1 MATADGKQIQ
11 KTYERLTQDRLLLEQ
26 YWTDAF
32 EYSYPVRG
40 EAFANR
46 NGDPN
51 SQAITA
57 KRKQS
62 KIYDSTGT
70 DSVRLL
76 ASSLLSGLTPS
87 HSQWFSLDIPN
98 VPDNM
103 IPRDAKQWLQ
113 QSAETLF
120 TAIHGANYNSEAF
133 EVFID
138 LTIGGM
144 CGLFVDFVEGEGF
157 KFEHW
162 PLHSLYCQDLM
173 GKNKIDTIYRKV
185 LFTTREAVE
194 KFGESNLPDSI
205 IEQYRNDPWCA
216 KKHPFIHTIRP
227 RINSGKQARG
237 KLKQNMP
244 WESIY
249 VCAKSG
255 EIVQESGFQEMPV
268 VVPRWFAIPGTD
280 YALGPFNEALP
291 DVKTLNR
298 VVEMILTNGEMAIAG
313 TFVAKD
319 DGVFNPNTVRI
330 GPRRVI
336 MVAEPDNIKPL
347 TSGGNFNIAQAEIT
361 RLQAQ
366 VKRVMMSDQ
375 LANTERGNMTATEVQ
390 TRTQI
395 IRQILS
401 PALAR
406 LQSEFLEPLLSR
418 CFGLAMRAG
427 ILGQPPES
435 LGGFGFF
442 PTYHSPIAKA
452 QKMEMVQAM
461 DQLELTLVSMK
472 QIDPEIVDLYDLEA
486 SLKKRAD
493 LLGVPVD
500 CLKDDRAV
508 QMIRQSR
515 AQAQDQM
522 NAQQQVPQLAS
533 AMKNVGQAGDVG
545 QEALM
550 AMLGGAN
557 G

>member
-1 MATADGKQIQ
+1 MPKQDGQQIL
-11 KTYERLTQDRLLLEQ
+11 KTFSRLVNDRLMLEV
-26 YWTDAF
+26 YWKDAF
-32 EYSYPVRG
+32 DFSYPVRG
-40 EAFANR
+40 QEFGNKS
-46 NGDPN
+46 GDPK
-51 SQAITA
+51 AHAMTA
-57 KRKQS
+57 KMKQS
-62 KIYDSTGT
+62 RIFDSTAT

-87 HSQWFSLDIPN
+87 HSQWFSFDIPN
-98 VPDNM
+98 VPDNL

-113 QSAETLF
+113 QGAEALF
-120 TAIHGANYNSEAF
+120 TSIHSSNYNSEAF
-133 EVFID
+133 ELFID

-144 CGLFVDFVEGEGF
+144 CGLFVDFDEGGF

-162 PLHSLYCQDLM
+162 PLASLYCQDLL

-185 LFTTREAVE
+185 SFTTREAIE
-194 KFGESNLPDSI
+194 KFGESNVSEDI
-205 IEQYRNDPWCA
+205 REAYRNDPWCS
-216 KKHPFIHTIRP
+216 KKHEFIHTIRP
-227 RINSGKQARG
+227 RLVNGKQSKG
-237 KLKQNMP
+237 KLKQSMP
-244 WESIY
+244 WESVY

-255 EIVQESGFQEMPV
+255 EIVEESGFQEMPV
-268 VVPRWFAIPGTD
+268 IVPRWFGIPGTD
-280 YALGPFNEALP
+280 YALGPLNEAMP

-298 VVEMILTNGEMAIAG
+298 IVEMVLTNGEMAIAG

-319 DGVFNPNTVRI
+319 DGVFNPNTVKI

-347 TSGGNFNIAQAEIT
+347 VSGGNFNIAQAEIT

-366 VKRVMMSDQ
+366 IKRVMMSDQ

-406 LQSEFLEPLLSR
+406 LQSEFLEPLLRR

-427 ILGQPPES
+427 ILGQAPQS
-435 LGGFGFF
+435 LNGYTFF

-461 DQLELTLVSMK
+461 DQLELSLSQMR
-472 QIDPEIVDLYDLEA
+472 QLDPEIVDLYDLEA

-500 CLKDDRAV
+500 CLKDPRAV
-508 QMIRQSR
+508 QTIRQAR
-515 AQAQDQM
+515 AQAKDAQ
-522 NAQQQVPQLAS
+522 NAQAQIPQLAS
-533 AMKNVGQAGDVG
+533 AAKNIGQSGDAGQSVLDNLVG
-545 QEALM
+545 
-550 AMLGGAN
+550 AMSG
-557 G
+557 

>member
-1 MATADGKQIQ
+1 MAHADGKQIQ
-11 KTYERLTQDRLLLEQ
+11 KTFERLVNDRLLLEQ
-26 YWTDAF
+26 YWTEAF

-40 EAFANR
+40 ESFSNK
-46 NGDPN
+46 NGDP
-51 SQAITA
+51 SSVALTA
-57 KRKQS
+57 KKKQS
-62 KIYDSTGT
+62 KIYDSTAT

-113 QSAETLF
+113 FAAETLF
-120 TAIHGANYNSEAF
+120 STIHGSNYNSEAF
-133 EVFID
+133 ELFID

-144 CGLFVDFVEGEGF
+144 CGIFVDFDEDGF

-162 PLHSLYCQDLM
+162 PLHSLYCQDLL
-173 GKNKIDTIYRKV
+173 GHNRIDTIYRKV
-185 LFTTREAVE
+185 VMTTREAIE
-194 KFGESNLPDSI
+194 KFGEANVPEEV
-205 IEQYRNDPWCA
+205 IEAFRQDPWCS
-216 KKHPFIHTIRP
+216 KKHAFIHTIRP
-227 RINSGKQARG
+227 RLNNGKQSRG

-244 WESIY
+244 WESVY
-249 VCAKSG
+249 VCAKTG
-255 EIVQESGFQEMPV
+255 EIVEESGFQEMPV
-268 VVPRWFAIPGTD
+268 VVPRWFGIPGTD
-280 YALGPFNEALP
+280 YALGPLNEALP

-347 TSGGNFNIAQAEIT
+347 ASGGNFNIAQAEIT
-361 RLQAQ
+361 RLQSQ
-366 VKRVMMSDQ
+366 IKRVMMSDQ
-375 LANTERGNMTATEVQ
+375 LAPTERGNMTATEVT

-406 LQSEFLEPLLSR
+406 LQSEFLEPLLNR

-435 LGGFGFF
+435 MAGLVFI

-461 DQLELTLVSMK
+461 DQLEMSLTAMK
-472 QIDPEIVDLYDLEA
+472 QLDPEIVDLYDLEA

-493 LLGVPVD
+493 LLGVPIE
-500 CLKDDRAV
+500 CLKDERAV
-508 QMIRQSR
+508 QMIRQAR
-515 AQAQDQM
+515 AQAQDQR
-522 NAQQQVPQLAS
+522 NAQAQIPQLAS
-533 AMKNVGQAGDVG
+533 AMKNVGQSGDVG
-545 QEALM
+545 QDALM
-550 AMLGGAN
+550 AMMGAVS

>member
-1 MATADGKQIQ
+1 MARADGKQIQ
-11 KTYERLTQDRLLLEQ
+11 KTYERLVNDRQLIES
-26 YWTDAF
+26 YWIEAF
-32 EYSYPVRG
+32 EFSYPVRG
-40 EAFANR
+40 EAFANK

-51 SQAITA
+51 SMAMTA

-62 KIYDSTGT
+62 KIYDSTAT
-70 DSVRLL
+70 DAVRLL

-98 VPDNM
+98 VPDNQ

-120 TAIHGANYNSEAF
+120 AAIHSSNYNSEAF
-133 EVFID
+133 ELFID

-144 CGLFVDFVEGEGF
+144 CGLFIDFVDGGF
-157 KFEHW
+157 KTEHW
-162 PLHSLYCQDLM
+162 PLTTLYCQDLL
-173 GKNKIDTIYRKV
+173 GHSTIDTIYRKV
-185 LFTTREAVE
+185 EYTTRESIERFGIDAV
-194 KFGESNLPDSI
+194 PDAVKEAY
-205 IEQYRNDPWCA
+205 EQDPWCS
-216 KKHPFIHTIRP
+216 KKHSYIHTIRP
-227 RINSGKQARG
+227 RMQSGKQSKG
-237 KLKQNMP
+237 KLKTNMP
-244 WESIY
+244 WESVY

-255 EIVQESGFQEMPV
+255 DVVQESGFQEMPV
-268 VVPRWFAIPGTD
+268 IVPRWFAIPGTD
-280 YALGPFNEALP
+280 YALGPLNEALP
-291 DVKTLNR
+291 DVKTLNK

-319 DGVFNPNTVRI
+319 DGVFNPNTVKI

-361 RLQAQ
+361 RLQSQ
-366 VKRVMMSDQ
+366 IKRVMMSDQ
-375 LANTERGNMTATEVQ
+375 LAPTERGNMTATEVS

-406 LQSEFLEPLLSR
+406 LQSEFLEPLLRR

-427 ILGQPPES
+427 VLGAPPDS
-435 LGGFGFF
+435 LAGFAFF

-461 DQLELTLVSMK
+461 DQLELALAGMK
-472 QIDPEIVDLYDLEA
+472 QIDPTITDLYDLETA
-486 SLKKRAD
+486 FKKRAD

-500 CLKDDRAV
+500 CLKDDRFV
-508 QMIRQSR
+508 QQQRDQR
-515 AQAQDQM
+515 AQAQQQQM
-522 NAQQQVPQLAS
+522 AQQQIPNLAS
-533 AMKNVGQAGDVG
+533 AAKNIGQSGPVGQDLLS
-545 QEALM
+545 Q
-550 AMLGGAN
+550 LGAQLN